1 MLTRVRTLVRDLAD
15 ASVVRQPRYRAW
27 ERRHVRTAARAGAA
41 VVVVVFLIGAALMS
55 SVAPTVMLLNPPM
68 ALAATFLYLAL
79 RWRSG
84 PRRNPSGAALVLLIL
99 ALANS
104 LLPLGFESGA
114 GGVLLAH
121 VAIVIVASALFIP
134 WNTVRHVAWLG
145 ICLAMVGGYIGLS
158 SWAGLHA
165 TAIDQLMPIMLDS
178 VLISLAGHLILQRQ
192 RRGMF
197 LQRMQLR
204 GLNQLAAS
212 QARDL
217 HVLADELREAARV
230 DPLTGVANRLRLVE
244 DLEMVAGRD
253 VKHGDGAALMIDIDR
268 FKDYND
274 GHGHLAGDAVLQ
286 RVADALAAN
295 TRPTDR
301 VYRFGGEEFLVLL
314 PGATIIEALAV
325 AERQRAAVAGLAIRT
340 ERTGRTDEDEVV
352 TISIGVAPLGAG
364 LSDHPTARADEW
376 LRAAD
381 TAMYESKMN
390 GRNRV
395 TVARAEP
402 AGRDSSPSAR
412 PSGRRPTSASS
423 HVVPRSAR
431 AG

>member
-1 MLTRVRTLVRDLAD
+1 LLNRLRKLVRYLAD

-27 ERRHVRTAARAGAA
+27 ERRNVRTAARSGAA
-41 VVVVVFLIGAALMS
+41 AVAVVFLIGAVLMS
-55 SVAPTVMLLNPPM
+55 SVAPSVALLNPPM
-68 ALAATFLYLAL
+68 ALAATSIYLAL

-84 PRRNPSGAALVLLIL
+84 PRRNPNGAALVLATL
-99 ALANS
+99 ALTNS
-104 LLPLGFESGA
+104 LLPLGFVSEVSGI
-114 GGVLLAH
+114 LLAH

-134 WNTVRHVAWLG
+134 WNTIRHLGWLG

-158 SWAGLHA
+158 FWAGLHA
-165 TAIDQLMPIMLDS
+165 TAIDQLITITIDS

-204 GLNQLAAS
+204 GLNRLAAS

-217 HVLADELREAARV
+217 HVLTVELREAARV
-230 DPLTGVANRLRLVE
+230 DPLTGVANRLRLEE

-253 VKHGDGAALMIDIDR
+253 AGPGEGAALMIDIDR

-274 GHGHLAGDAVLQ
+274 RHGHVGGDEVLR
-286 RVADALAAN
+286 RVADALSAN
-295 TRPTDR
+295 TRPSDR

-314 PGATIIEALAV
+314 PGASIIDALAV
-325 AERQRAAVAGLAIRT
+325 AERQRAAVAELALRT
-340 ERTGRTDEDEVV
+340 DRPGRTQEDEVV
-352 TISIGVAPLGAG
+352 TISVGVAPLGAG
-364 LSDHPTARADEW
+364 TSDQPAARADEW
-376 LRAAD
+376 LHAAD

-395 TVARAEP
+395 TVARGDK
-402 AGRDSSPSAR
+402 AGRQAV
-412 PSGRRPTSASS
+412 A
-423 HVVPRSAR
+423 
-431 AG
+431 

>member
-1 MLTRVRTLVRDLAD
+1 VDYQSEPNLLNRVRKLASYLAD

-27 ERRHVRTAARAGAA
+27 ERRSIRNAARAGSAA
-41 VVVVVFLIGAALMS
+41 VAVIFLIGAVLMS
-55 SVAPTVMLLNPPM
+55 TVAPTVTLLNPPM
-68 ALAATFLYLAL
+68 ALVTTLLYLGL

-99 ALANS
+99 ALTNS
-104 LLPLGFESGA
+104 LLPLGFVSDASGI
-114 GGVLLAH
+114 LLAH

-134 WNTVRHVAWLG
+134 WNTMRHIVWLG

-158 SWAGLHA
+158 FWAGLHA
-165 TAIDQLMPIMLDS
+165 TATDQLITITVDS

-217 HVLADELREAARV
+217 HVLTVELREAARV
-230 DPLTGVANRLRLVE
+230 DPLTGVANRLRLEE

-253 VKHGDGAALMIDIDR
+253 AGRGEGAALMIDIDR

-274 GHGHLAGDAVLQ
+274 RHGHIAGDEILR

-295 TRPTDR
+295 TRPSDR

-314 PGATIIEALAV
+314 PGASIIDALAV
-325 AERQRAAVAGLAIRT
+325 AERQRAAVAELGIRT
-340 ERTGRTDEDEVV
+340 DRPGRTEDDEVV
-352 TISIGVAPLGAG
+352 TISVGVAPLGAG
-364 LSDHPTARADEW
+364 TSDQPAARADEW
-376 LRAAD
+376 LHAAD

-395 TVARAEP
+395 TVARA
-402 AGRDSSPSAR
+402 GSAR
-412 PSGRRPTSASS
+412 REA
-423 HVVPRSAR
+423 VA
-431 AG
+431 

>member
-1 MLTRVRTLVRDLAD
+1 LLNRVRKLVRYLAD

-27 ERRHVRTAARAGAA
+27 ERRNVRTAARAGTVA
-41 VVVVVFLIGAALMS
+41 VVVVFLIGAALMS
-55 SVAPTVMLLNPPM
+55 SVAPTVTLLNPPM
-68 ALAATFLYLAL
+68 ALAGTFIYLAL

-84 PRRNPSGAALVLLIL
+84 PRRNPSGAALVLAIL
-99 ALANS
+99 ALTNS
-104 LLPLGFESGA
+104 LLPLGFVTEVSGI
-114 GGVLLAH
+114 LLAH

-134 WNTVRHVAWLG
+134 WNTIRHVAWLG
-145 ICLAMVGGYIGLS
+145 ICVAMVGGYICLS
-158 SWAGLHA
+158 AWAGLHA
-165 TAIDQLMPIMLDS
+165 TAIDQLITITIDS

-204 GLNQLAAS
+204 GLNQLAAA

-217 HVLADELREAARV
+217 SVLTVELREAARV
-230 DPLTGVANRLRLVE
+230 DPLTGVANRLRLGE

-253 VKHGDGAALMIDIDR
+253 AGRGEGAALMIDIDR

-274 GHGHLAGDAVLQ
+274 RHGHLGGDEVLR
-286 RVADALAAN
+286 RVADALATN
-295 TRPTDR
+295 TRPSDR

-314 PGATIIEALAV
+314 PGASIIDALAV
-325 AERQRAAVAGLAIRT
+325 AERQRAAVAELAIRT
-340 ERTGRTDEDEVV
+340 DRPGRTEDDEVV
-352 TISIGVAPLGAG
+352 TISVGVAPLGAG
-364 LSDHPTARADEW
+364 GSDEPAAQADEW

-395 TVARAEP
+395 TVARDDS
-402 AGRDSSPSAR
+402 AGR
-412 PSGRRPTSASS
+412 
-423 HVVPRSAR
+423 R
-431 AG
+431 AVA

>member
-1 MLTRVRTLVRDLAD
+1 LTRLRRLLRDLAD
-15 ASVVRQPRYRAW
+15 AHVVRQPRYRAW

-68 ALAATFLYLAL
+68 ALVGAFLYLAL

-84 PRRNPSGAALVLLIL
+84 PRSNPSGGALVLAIL
-99 ALANS
+99 ALTNA
-104 LLPLGFESGA
+104 LLPLGFASEA
-114 GGVLLAH
+114 GGVLIAH
-121 VAIVIVASALFIP
+121 VAVVIVASALFIP
-134 WNTVRHVAWLG
+134 WNTIRHVAWLG
-145 ICLAMVGGYIGLS
+145 ICVAMVGGYIGLS
-158 SWAGLHA
+158 LWAGLHA
-165 TAIDQLMPIMLDS
+165 TPIDQLIAITIDS

-204 GLNQLAAS
+204 GLNRLAGS
-212 QARDL
+212 QALDL
-217 HVLADELREAARV
+217 RVLAEELREAARV
-230 DPLTGVANRLRLVE
+230 DPLTGVANRLRLGE

-274 GHGHLAGDAVLQ
+274 GHGHIAGDAVLQ

-314 PGATIIEALAV
+314 PGASIIEALEV
-325 AERQRAAVAGLAIRT
+325 AERQRAAVARLGIRT
-340 ERTGRTDEDEVV
+340 ERTDRTDEDEVV
-352 TISIGVAPLGAG
+352 TISIGLAPLGAG
-364 LSDHPTARADEW
+364 SSGDPTARADEW

-381 TAMYESKMN
+381 AAMYESKIN

-395 TVARAEP
+395 TVSRAEP
-402 AGRDSSPSAR
+402 KGRDAV
-412 PSGRRPTSASS
+412 A
-423 HVVPRSAR
+423 
-431 AG
+431 